1 METAT
6 VARRTRRT
14 TTSSPKLFVSA
25 PEGYMN
31 VEESRRL
38 TLENVDRIYKENGLL

>member
-1 METAT
+1 METVTT
-6 VARRTRRT
+6 VRRRKTST
-14 TTSSPKLFVSA
+14 AKTGVAPATTSMR
-25 PEGYMN
+25 YMS